1 MTSLFGC
8 ICNQPQRVGEALA
21 PVRSLLVA
29 APPVARWGLGYVQS
43 SEVLLSRTP
52 RSSEDPVDF
61 FEAVEQVPSDYIIG
75 HASRADGL
83 HGNANTQPFRFRRW
97 MFAMEGVAD
106 QHQNLTPQ
114 GVAPQLL
121 EHVPEYLRR
130 NIKGKTLAEHVFHV
144 LLSFLHDAGAL
155 DDPHLDT
162 QASRRALRDAF
173 ALVYGE
179 LTKNSMRAS
188 LGNAIVS
195 NSRSMLA
202 LRLDAPLYLRRL
214 KVPVSKRDTETFK
227 GVLALSTAADPG
239 EGFEEIPPRSVL
251 CVSRDIRTDI
261 VSIDE

>member
-1 MTSLFGC
+1 M
-8 ICNQPQRVGEALA
+8 
-21 PVRSLLVA
+21 RSLLVA
-29 APPVARWGLGYVQS
+29 APPVARWGLAYVQS

-52 RSSEDPVDF
+52 RSSESPVDF
-61 FEAVEQVPSDYIIG
+61 FEAVEQVPSDYVIG
-75 HASRADGL
+75 HASAADGL

-97 MFAMEGVAD
+97 MFAMEGVAG
-106 QHQNLTPQ
+106 QHQS
-114 GVAPQLL
+114 VAPQLL

-130 NIKGKTLAEHVFHV
+130 NIKGKTMAEHVFHV

-162 QASRRALRDAF
+162 HASRRALRDAF

-179 LTKNSMRAS
+179 LTKSGVRAS

-251 CVSRDIRTDI
+251 SVSRDIRTDI
-261 VSIDE
+261 ASIDD